1 MKGLTAIL
9 TDASYEVKSFAI
21 DVTRNNVCAYGV
33 FTATHLAGGPC
44 PPIGKSV
51 VTDYVYVMR
60 FNGGGIAHMTRIW
73 HSGLALKEAG
83 WA

>member
-44 PPIGKSV
+44 APIGKRV
-51 VTDYVYVMR
+51 VTD
-60 FNGGGIAHMTRIW
+60 
-73 HSGLALKEAG
+73 
-83 WA
+83 